1 MGAAFSLALCLTLKG
16 HCLKM
21 SSFPRRS
28 VAPTLPV
35 RYGDAKSLKEGTG
48 MKTERILLPVDGSE
62 SSYRA
67 AYCVAQAAQLC
78 GAEVLL
84 LHCVDQTEQ
93 NGEAPL
99 VDTTLAE
106 DTTTNRHPKQADAL
120 GMATAN
126 DLIGPVRDIL
136 EDHGIRYME
145 RIVEG
150 EPATC
155 IPRVAQNTRCG
166 LIVMGRSGKTPS
178 GRLPVG
184 SVTGRVVGAAHCP
197 VIVAP

>member
-1 MGAAFSLALCLTLKG
+1 M
-16 HCLKM
+16 
-21 SSFPRRS
+21 
-28 VAPTLPV
+28 
-35 RYGDAKSLKEGTG
+35 RYGGAKSLKEGTG

-67 AYCVAQAAQLC
+67 AYCAAQAAQLC

-84 LHCVDQTEQ
+84 LHCVDLTEQ
-93 NGEAPL
+93 NGGPS
-99 VDTTLAE
+99 LAE
-106 DTTTNRHPKQADAL
+106 ATLKEDTHGAVPAPKQADAL
-120 GMATAN
+120 GMAVAN

-155 IPRVAQNTRCG
+155 IPRVAQSARCG